1 MTALQKRIIAVLF
14 AMLMIMSM
22 GASAAAPGNSAATS
36 DVSGADLGPMDT
48 RFEDPDDESAPDPNE
63 ETDDETDGSGTEDE
77 EAHGENESDAENKSD
92 EQDGSD
98 DAEGENSTED
108 SDTESDEARETTDEE
123 SNGDTDDVAG
133 RADEKDSADSES
145 TNESEIDGDSVG
157 GDDGTDGESD
167 ADGPQAGDEA
177 GGQNQSEVNQTM
189 LTTNNNHIFSVSFMN
204 RVDNDDDD
212 RYSNFDVEVYADGD
226 IDTSFLRSPDPYLV
240 VLADGSTLVTKDI
253 PTESNNYII
262 NIQKSWLESTLD
274 GDWVT
279 MTVELRDRRLGA
291 EDEIYDSRSRSIRY
305 ETPSNDLTTRD
316 RGLIGIESLQQP
328 YKQTSDQLSRDYW
341 ASAQAGSVE
350 DSFEAMFPTV
360 PEGRT
365 EAQKD
370 AAIALLDEKVTGGLA
385 GDLTTIPAVADS
397 VGNSLEEGKI
407 ANTLGKASSSTES
420 NFYTSLGQL
429 EDNTDSIAT
438 SSSPSDAKLETRL
451 DLIEKTYE
459 RSIAYESEVRNSL
472 TDRQDF
478 FPELIIE
485 LFGADEDSF
494 NTVQGYFEQHQ
505 QSLRA
510 DYYYTQLAL
519 NPNRAPEPLDKNA
532 DGDTPTYPTAEV
544 TSFAVP
550 NKATVGEPV
559 TVSMTATTVN
569 KDTPSQTIT
578 LSFPDDDRIE
588 DVSISQS
595 GLSDVQR
602 YQNDQLF
609 TVYGEQQETIRYPV
623 VEAVGTMDEGE
634 TNTLEVTFT
643 PTQTGEIS
651 IQAKSIAWAS
661 NERGTLNPDPG
672 WGDKDD
678 TDVVRDG
685 QDELSYQEIMTV
697 EERALPDADA
707 GGPYQLSEGG
717 STELDSSGSS
727 APDSNIV
734 DVEWTLE
741 DGPGSINGNT
751 YLAPASISS
760 DTTATVS
767 VAVTDENGAT
777 DTDTASIDISDNN
790 QPPTADAG
798 GSYSVSEGGSVN
810 LDASGSND
818 PDGNI
823 QDRSWTV
830 ISGPGGIS
838 GGTYQAPDDI
848 NRNIDAKVQLTVT
861 DDDEASGTD
870 TATVSVEAAR
880 AAPTAS
886 DIDISASEDSPVSET
901 FSASDPDGDSLSY
914 TIESTPSDGTVS
926 VSGDSFTYT
935 PESISSGT
943 DSFVYRVNDGNGGTD
958 TATVTIDISAS
969 EEQNQPPEVTL
980 DVNPASAEVD
990 QSVTFDGTG
999 TSDPDGSIT
1008 EYRWDFDG
1016 DGTIDRSTSTETVT
1030 YAYSEAGAYDPEL
1043 TVVDDD
1049 SATSSSTATTTVTIE
1064 SSSEP
1069 TPEPTEQIYANSFE
1083 SSASGSTPDNWVAH
1097 GNSAIRVTDSV
1108 ATDGS
1113 KSLRLSGSSG
1123 GCWET
1128 VGFSDIGQDTIPDST
1143 DTPDTDAVNI
1153 SFDVRPM
1160 GNADPGCHDLRNSRF
1175 RLDTGNGAV
1184 YGSSD
1189 QNLMEFRSNSNVV
1202 GTAGQN
1208 QELGSYAVGKWTD
1221 VTIQYERSQ
1230 NQNITLTYYVDG
1242 ERRGQV
1248 VKNEPSF
1255 ANELRYLEVGTGEY
1269 TTYLDNISITTSE
1282 TAARTDT
1289 QTGSPTVSADG
1300 DTAESGEEATVEVT
1314 IENGQTTAISGVP
1327 AGWSV
1332 AGYEDSSGTFN
1343 NQIDNEGMVAWA
1355 WSSGNQDAKSVS
1367 VTFDI
1372 PSNAT
1377 TTTVD
1382 VVAENVGGNTAET
1395 GATVTV
1401 ESTEQSVIT
1410 GEVLDTENNRILG
1423 ATVTVED
1430 AFGSVVTETTTDSSG
1445 RYSVLVPP
1453 GEYTIIAES
1462 NSSTIEQTV
1471 LVEPGATTN
1480 ADIVIQATESE
1491 GGSPSVTVS
1500 NAPDRIGPNGTFVIE
1515 YELENTGTDTG
1526 SFSLDVPAPAS
1537 GVTVQNIGGDIK
1549 ASDTGA
1555 EPASASTD
1563 AVEPDGGTVT
1573 FSVTY
1578 DANDLPTEEITAEL
1592 TARQPLN
1599 SASDSAL
1606 STITVTES
1614 TVPTDPTERALQ
1626 ITGKEDPSELTQDDV
1641 TVVITRFNRGQSV
1654 NNIEIEQD
1662 DVTVT
1667 ITLFERS

>member
-48 RFEDPDDESAPDPNE
+48 TFEDPDDESAPDPNE

-77 EAHGENESDAENKSD
+77 EAHGENKSDAGNKSD

-108 SDTESDEARETTDEE
+108 SDTESDEAGETTDEE
-123 SNGDTDDVAG
+123 SNGNTDDDAG
-133 RADEKDSADSES
+133 RAEQKNSRGSES

-167 ADGPQAGDEA
+167 ADGAQPGDEA

-189 LTTNNNHIFSVSFMN
+189 LTANNNHIFSVSFMN

-240 VLADGSTLVTKDI
+240 VLADGSTLVSKDI
-253 PTESNNYII
+253 PTESNNYMI
-262 NIQKSWLESTLD
+262 NIQESWLESTLD

-305 ETPSNDLTTRD
+305 ETASNDLTTRD

-385 GDLTTIPAVADS
+385 GDLTTIPAVATS

-407 ANTLGKASSSTES
+407 ANTLEKASSSTES
-420 NFYTSLGQL
+420 NFQNSLGHL

-438 SSSPSDAKLETRL
+438 SSNPSDTKLETRL
-451 DLIEKTYE
+451 DIIEKTYE
-459 RSIAYESEVRNSL
+459 RSIVYESEVRNSL
-472 TDRQDF
+472 TDRQEF
-478 FPELIIE
+478 FAELIID

-494 NTVQGYFEQHQ
+494 DTVQGYFEQHQ

-609 TVYGEQQETIRYPV
+609 TEYGEQQETIRYPV

-661 NERGTLNPDPG
+661 NEQGTLNPDPG

-777 DTDTASIDISDNN
+777 DTDTTSIDISDNN

-886 DIDISASEDSPVSET
+886 DIDISTSEDSPVSET

-999 TSDPDGSIT
+999 TSDSDGRIT

-1030 YAYSEAGAYDPEL
+1030 YTYAEAGSYTPEL
-1043 TVVDDD
+1043 IAVDDD
-1049 SATSSSTATTTVTIE
+1049 GARGTDTATVSVGSENVDPIANDIDVSTSEDSPVSETFSASDPDGDSLSYTIE
-1064 SSSEP
+1064 SPPSDGTVSVSGDSFTY
-1069 TPEPTEQIYANSFE
+1069 TPESI
-1083 SSASGSTPDNWVAH
+1083 SSG
-1097 GNSAIRVTDSV
+1097 TDSFV
-1108 ATDGS
+1108 YRVNDGNGGTDTATVSITVTEPNTNDGYEPNDEFDTAASITDGNYTDLQIVDGESDYFAVTLEEGGSIDASIEFDHNTGDLDMALYGPDREELADSTSTSDGESVSATDVS
-1113 KSLRLSGSSG
+1113 EG
-1123 GCWET
+1123 G
-1128 VGFSDIGQDTIPDST
+1128 
-1143 DTPDTDAVNI
+1143 
-1153 SFDVRPM
+1153 
-1160 GNADPGCHDLRNSRF
+1160 
-1175 RLDTGNGAV
+1175 
-1184 YGSSD
+1184 
-1189 QNLMEFRSNSNVV
+1189 
-1202 GTAGQN
+1202 
-1208 QELGSYAVGKWTD
+1208 
-1221 VTIQYERSQ
+1221 
-1230 NQNITLTYYVDG
+1230 TYYV
-1242 ERRGQV
+1242 EVRGYSGASA
-1248 VKNEPSF
+1248 PYD
-1255 ANELRYLEVGTGEY
+1255 LRV
-1269 TTYLDNISITTSE
+1269 DV
-1282 TAARTDT
+1282 
-1289 QTGSPTVSADG
+1289 GSPQPT
-1300 DTAESGEEATVEVT
+1300 
-1314 IENGQTTAISGVP
+1314 GVII
-1327 AGWSV
+1327 G
-1332 AGYEDSSGTFN
+1332 
-1343 NQIDNEGMVAWA
+1343 
-1355 WSSGNQDAKSVS
+1355 
-1367 VTFDI
+1367 
-1372 PSNAT
+1372 
-1377 TTTVD
+1377 D
-1382 VVAENVGGNTAET
+1382 VVDTEANPIP
-1395 GATVTV
+1395 GARVRITNA
-1401 ESTEQSVIT
+1401 SDSVI
-1410 GEVLDTENNRILG
+1410 
-1423 ATVTVED
+1423 A
-1430 AFGSVVTETTTDSSG
+1430 ETTTDSSG
-1445 RYSVLVPP
+1445 IYTVEVPP
-1453 GEYTIIAES
+1453 GEYTVIVES
-1462 NSSTIEQTV
+1462 NGSTTERTV
-1471 LVEPGATTN
+1471 LVEPGATIN
-1480 ADIVIQATESE
+1480 ADVVIQTAESE
-1491 GGSPSVTVS
+1491 SVFPSVSIS
-1500 NAPDRIGPNGTFVIE
+1500 NAPDRIGPNETFVIE
-1515 YELENTGTDTG
+1515 YGIENTGTVTG
-1526 SFSLDVPAPAS
+1526 PFVLDIPAPTP
-1537 GVTVQNIGGDIK
+1537 GVTVQDIDGDIQG
-1549 ASDTGA
+1549 SDTSA
-1555 EPASASTD
+1555 EPVTAATNRVGPNETV
-1563 AVEPDGGTVT
+1563 AV
-1573 FSVTY
+1573 SVTY
-1578 DANDLPTEEITAEL
+1578 DASDLSTEDITLEL
-1592 TARQPLN
+1592 TARQPLD
-1599 SASDSAL
+1599 STSDSVS

-1614 TVPTDPTERALQ
+1614 TDPTERALQ
-1626 ITGKEDPSELTQDDV
+1626 RFDGDGDGTIDRDEAVGAIVAYNIGTTIGGEEVTRTQVVRAIVAYNTGE
-1641 TVVITRFNRGQSV
+1641 SV
-1654 NNIEIEQD
+1654 DE
-1662 DVTVT
+1662 
-1667 ITLFERS
+1667 